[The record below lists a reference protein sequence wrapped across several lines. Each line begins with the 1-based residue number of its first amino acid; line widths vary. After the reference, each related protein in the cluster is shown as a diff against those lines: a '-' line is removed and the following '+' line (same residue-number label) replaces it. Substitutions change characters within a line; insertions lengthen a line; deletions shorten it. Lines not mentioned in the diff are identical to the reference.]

1 MYIFDAIVNV
11 ICTFKTVSN
20 CLVLKYSFFN
30 IEHVAI
36 NLPNS
41 LIYVNNF
48 PAGFFVFSIYTIISN
63 KNEGTYFFLSNHYSF
78 SFFF

>member
-1 MYIFDAIVNV
+1 MSF
-11 ICTFKTVSN
+11 
-20 CLVLKYSFFN
+20 VLLRHFQLFGTKIQFFN

-36 NLPNS
+36 NLLNS

-48 PAGFFVFSIYTIISN
+48 PAGFFVFSIYIITSN
-63 KNEGTYFFLSNHYSF
+63 KNKGTYFFLSNHYSF